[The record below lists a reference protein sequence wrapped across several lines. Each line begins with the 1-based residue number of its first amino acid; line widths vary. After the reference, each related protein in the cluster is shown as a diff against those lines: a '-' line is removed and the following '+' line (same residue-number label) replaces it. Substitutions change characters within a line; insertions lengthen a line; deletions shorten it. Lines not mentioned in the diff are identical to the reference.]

1 MAIWSFTQNLIKIN
15 IFKILPPKPL
25 GKKKLVLV
33 WKHSNKFKYIDIM
46 IPMGRKGQN
55 QGFKFLHW
63 YRKENS
69 QKPLHQKGEF
79 YVRPWGRFENIFIEQ
94 VWIESF
100 LFHNT
105 QKSILGSHAQ
115 FIYTL
120 YFQIVNIKKTN
131 TVKKWYKV
139 PVKLF
144 WS

>member
-1 MAIWSFTQNLIKIN
+1 MAIWSFTHNLIKIN

-79 YVRPWGRFENIFIEQ
+79 YVEAVRKVWKYFYWASMDRIF
-94 VWIESF
+94 SF
-100 LFHNT
+100 
-105 QKSILGSHAQ
+105 
-115 FIYTL
+115 
-120 YFQIVNIKKTN
+120 
-131 TVKKWYKV
+131 
-139 PVKLF
+139 P
-144 WS
+144 